1 MKYLFKEITECEM
14 CLSST
19 KDDKVLGQRLNKS
32 QGLRPKKKTGISVSI
47 KKCKN
52 CGLIYSNPQPR
63 PFDIQDHYGIPPED
77 YWRPDEFDWDKSHF
91 SEQIKTV
98 KKLLFFEK
106 GMKALDI
113 GCGVGKSMKSLE
125 EAGFKASGIE
135 SSETFYK
142 KALSHMAIKEDQ
154 IKLGMV
160 EEIEYTE
167 KFDFINFG
175 AVFEHLYHPAKVL
188 EQVSNWLN
196 KDGIV
201 HIEVPSSRDITVKII
216 NVYYRLIGTNYVSH
230 LSPMH
235 SPFHLY
241 EFDLDSFKLMSKRLD
256 FEIEDHVFAVGSIFL
271 QRGWRYFPK
280 ILHPLVRWY
289 MYKTNTENVLTIYLR
304 KIK

>member
-14 CLSST
+14 CLSNT

-32 QGLRPKKKTGISVSI
+32 QGLRPKNKTGISVSI

-63 PFDIQDHYGIPPED
+63 PFDIQDHYGVPTED
-77 YWRPDEFDWDKSHF
+77 YFQPNYFDWDKSHF
-91 SEQIKTV
+91 FNEIKIV

-106 GMKALDI
+106 GMNALDI
-113 GCGVGKSMKSLE
+113 GCGVGKNMKSLE
-125 EAGFKASGIE
+125 EADFKVSGVE
-135 SSETFYK
+135 SSESFYK

-167 KFDFINFG
+167 KFDFITFG

-201 HIEVPSSRDITVKII
+201 HIQVPFSRDFTAKVI
-216 NVYYRLIGTNYVSH
+216 NVYYRLIGSNYVTN

-235 SPFHLY
+235 PPYHLY
-241 EFDLDSFKLMSKRLD
+241 EFDLDSFKLMSKRLG
-256 FEIEDHVFAVGSIFL
+256 FKIEYYEIGVGSI
-271 QRGWRYFPK
+271 YFFPN
-280 ILHPLVRWY
+280 ILKPLVRWY
-289 MYKTNTENVLTIYLR
+289 KNKTNTGNVLTIYLR

>member
-14 CLSST
+14 CLSNT

-32 QGLRPKKKTGISVSI
+32 QGLRPKNKTGISVSI

-63 PFDIQDHYGIPPED
+63 PFDIQDHYGVSPED
-77 YWRPDEFDWDKSHF
+77 YWQPNYFDWDKSYF
-91 SEQIKTV
+91 SGQIKIV

-106 GMKALDI
+106 GMNALDV
-113 GCGVGKSMKSLE
+113 GCGVGKTMKSLE
-125 EAGFKASGIE
+125 AAGFKVSGIE
-135 SSETFYK
+135 PSESFYK

-167 KFDFINFG
+167 KFDFITFG

-201 HIEVPSSRDITVKII
+201 HIEVPSSRDLIVKIVG
-216 NVYYRLIGTNYVSH
+216 VYYRLIGTNYVSH

-256 FEIEDHVFAVGSIFL
+256 FEIEDHQFAVGSIY
-271 QRGWRYFPK
+271 YFPK

>member
-1 MKYLFKEITECEM
+1 MKYLFKEIIECEM
-14 CLSST
+14 CLSDT

-32 QGLRPKKKTGISVSI
+32 QGLRPKNKTGISVSV

-63 PFDIQDHYGIPPED
+63 PFDIQDHYGIPSED
-77 YWRPDEFDWDKSHF
+77 YWKPNYFDFDKNYF
-91 SEQIKTV
+91 SDQIKKT
-98 KKLLFFEK
+98 KKLLFFKK
-106 GMKALDI
+106 GMNALDI
-113 GCGVGKSMKSLE
+113 GCGVGKCMKSLE
-125 EAGFKASGIE
+125 DAGFNASGIE

-160 EEIEYTE
+160 EEIEYTK
-167 KFDFINFG
+167 KFDFITFG
-175 AVFEHLYHPAKVL
+175 AVFEHLYQPAEVL
-188 EQVSNWLN
+188 ERVSSWLN

-201 HIEVPSSRDITVKII
+201 HIEVPSSKHLLAKII
-216 NVYYRLIGTNYVSH
+216 NVYFRLIGTNYVTH

-256 FEIEDHVFAVGSIFL
+256 FEIEEYEFAVGEILFL
-271 QRGWRYFPK
+271 HK

-289 MYKTNTENVLTIYLR
+289 MNKTNTGNQLTIYL
-304 KIK
+304 KKLK